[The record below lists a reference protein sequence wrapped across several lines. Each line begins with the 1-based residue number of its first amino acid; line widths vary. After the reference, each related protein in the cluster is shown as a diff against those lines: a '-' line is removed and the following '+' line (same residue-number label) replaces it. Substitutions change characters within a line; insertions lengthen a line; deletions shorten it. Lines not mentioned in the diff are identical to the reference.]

1 MCCHAQGVRLRCLIV
16 DDNADFLLAAR
27 ELLEGDGLDVV
38 DVTTTGDKAVARAEE
53 LRPDVILVDVY
64 LARESGF
71 ELADRLAASASQGS
85 SIILI
90 STYAEGDLS
99 ELVTASP
106 AVGFL
111 TKGELSG
118 HAIRAT
124 LGITGFPGR

>member
-1 MCCHAQGVRLRCLIV
+1 MRLRCLIV

-38 DVTTTGDKAVARAEE
+38 DVATTGDKAVARAEE

-71 ELADRLAASASQGS
+71 ELADRLAASASQRS
-85 SIILI
+85 SVILI
-90 STYAEGDLS
+90 STYAERDLS

-124 LGITGFPGR
+124 LGITGSPGR